1 MIENKGMKG
10 YSINKELNEAV
21 GIAIEV
27 AHHKDQFPNV
37 EAFSKQQDMFRKLDP
52 VSLELAKK
60 LEGTQKGFAE
70 FMLDMNG
77 GLRPAANGEVDI
89 FLGECESK
97 EDIVNRVLNI
107 KKTVEKAL
115 NRFFRIF
122 GTTM

>member
-1 MIENKGMKG
+1 M
-10 YSINKELNEAV
+10 
-21 GIAIEV
+21 
-27 AHHKDQFPNV
+27 D
-37 EAFSKQQDMFRKLDP
+37 
-52 VSLELAKK
+52 AKK